1 MKKYIL
7 IFLGI
12 IFTASFLNAASDS
25 LKATII
31 GSGSPIY
38 NPNRV
43 GPSVLITQGTTS
55 ILVDMGNGTQANL
68 NKLKFNVRNLSAL
81 FFTHHHLDHNEEFLP
96 IFIRSILGRKN
107 FTIAGPPNTK
117 KMVSSSFEL
126 YKEDISYRL
135 SKSRRNLQD
144 RQNAYESKELKGG
157 ESFYINNIKVST
169 QKVPHSIHAIAY
181 RFEYNNQSIV
191 VTGDLTYT
199 KHLSSFAYKA
209 DYLIIDSG
217 GISMKTQ
224 TRGKRPSNTNKLLRK
239 KQGKSSK
246 NRAHLNLSESSLI
259 AKNAQ
264 VKNLVYT
271 HFRRGVVDKQKSLN
285 EIRKNYKENVI
296 FAQDLIQ
303 LNYYKA
309 P

>member
-1 MKKYIL
+1 MMNKYIL
-7 IFLGI
+7 ILVSI
-12 IFTASFLNAASDS
+12 LFTASILNANNTN

-31 GSGSPIY
+31 GSGSPMY
-38 NPNRV
+38 NPNRA
-43 GPSVLITQGTTS
+43 GPSVLITQGNTS

-81 FFTHHHLDHNEEFLP
+81 FFTHHHLDHNEEFVPL
-96 IFIRSILGRKN
+96 FIRSILGRKN
-107 FTIAGPPNTK
+107 FTIAGPSNTK
-117 KMVSSSFEL
+117 KMVSSNFEL

-135 SKSRRNLQD
+135 SKSRRSLQS
-144 RQNAYESKELKGG
+144 RQNSYTSKELIGG

-169 QKVPHSIHAIAY
+169 QKVPHSIYAVAY

-199 KHLSSFAYKA
+199 KELSEFSHKA
-209 DYLIIDSG
+209 EYLIIDSG
-217 GISMKTQ
+217 GMVMQNQSRK
-224 TRGKRPSNTNKLLRK
+224 KRPSNTNKR
-239 KQGKSSK
+239 KQGKSTK
-246 NRAHLNLSESSLI
+246 NRAHLNLSDSSLI

-271 HFRRGVVDKQKSLN
+271 HFRSGEINKEKSLK

-296 FAQDLIQ
+296 FAQDLMQ
-303 LNYYKA
+303 LN
-309 P
+309 